1 LFDRF
6 LVGAT
11 LAASPTGFVGALALG
26 DPGNFA
32 VCVSVPS
39 TGETT
44 VVAVTA
50 VP

>member
-11 LAASPTGFVGALALG
+11 LAASQTGFAGTLALG
-26 DPGNFA
+26 DPGDFA

-39 TGETT
+39 TGETS